1 MRNELEKYMVFTI
14 NKHLVFIDSMNSN
27 LNTLVKNLTDNDFRY
42 LSEEFSGDFLELVK
56 QKRVYPYE
64 YMDSFK
70 KFFENKLLDRCDFHT
85 FLTDKCINE
94 KKKYSHAINVW
105 NTFKMTAMGDYHY
118 LHLKEDILLLADVL
132 KSVLMHA

>member
-27 LNTLVKNLTDNDFRY
+27 LNKLVKNLTDNDFRY

-70 KFFENKLLDRCDFHT
+70 KFFENKLLDRCDFHN

-94 KKKYSHAINVW
+94 KKIFACY
-105 NTFKMTAMGDYHY
+105 
-118 LHLKEDILLLADVL
+118 
-132 KSVLMHA
+132 

>member
-56 QKRVYPYE
+56 QKRRYPYE

-70 KFFENKLLDRCDFHT
+70 KFFENKLLDRCDFHS

-94 KKKYSHAINVW
+94 KKNICMLLM
-105 NTFKMTAMGDYHY
+105 FGIR
-118 LHLKEDILLLADVL
+118 LK
-132 KSVLMHA
+132 